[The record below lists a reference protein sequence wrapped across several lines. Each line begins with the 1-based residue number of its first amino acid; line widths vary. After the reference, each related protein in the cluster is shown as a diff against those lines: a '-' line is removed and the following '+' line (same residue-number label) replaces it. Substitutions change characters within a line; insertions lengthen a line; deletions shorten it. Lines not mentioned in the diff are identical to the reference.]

1 MTGTQILEEYEQRG
15 WNDNTKLNML
25 LALLDRHPELND
37 EWRKDLDEAEAVEE
51 YYDKEPEV
59 DVYNDDDFDE
69 DEEEDD

>member
-1 MTGTQILEEYEQRG
+1 MTATQILEEYEQRG

-51 YYDKEPEV
+51 YYDKEPEI
-59 DVYNDDDFDE
+59 DVYSDDDFDE
-69 DEEEDD
+69 EDD